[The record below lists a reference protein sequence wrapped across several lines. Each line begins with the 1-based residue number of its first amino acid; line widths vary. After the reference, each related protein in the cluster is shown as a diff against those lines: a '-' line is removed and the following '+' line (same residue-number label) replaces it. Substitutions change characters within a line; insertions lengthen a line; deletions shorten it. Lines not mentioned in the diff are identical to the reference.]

1 MITLLNDAPENVA
14 AFNASGEINQEDFE
28 NIVIPHVRNKVA
40 KFDELNY
47 LLYLNMDAAHADVDA
62 WMTQSL
68 SSIKNISTYN
78 RAAIVSDDA
87 GIQKLSGL
95 NNNEN
100 LKFFPKDNVYNALY
114 WCNNGGEPDYPE
126 S

>member
-47 LLYLNMDAAHADVDA
+47 LLYLNMDAAQTDVDA
-62 WMTQSL
+62 WMTHSL
-68 SSIKNISTYN
+68 SSLKDITTYN

-100 LKFFPKDNVYNALY
+100 FKFFPKDSVYNALY